1 MTLNWRLL
9 LLAIRCFKIVLSI
22 SLQQALAFQI
32 PGQAT
37 GNGVAE
43 LIEFAV
49 GRGFNPAK
57 PCG

>member
-1 MTLNWRLL
+1 MIQCQIT
-9 LLAIRCFKIVLSI
+9 VLGI
-22 SLQQALAFQI
+22 SLQQTLAFQI

-49 GRGFNPAK
+49 GRRFDPAK
-57 PCG
+57 PRG